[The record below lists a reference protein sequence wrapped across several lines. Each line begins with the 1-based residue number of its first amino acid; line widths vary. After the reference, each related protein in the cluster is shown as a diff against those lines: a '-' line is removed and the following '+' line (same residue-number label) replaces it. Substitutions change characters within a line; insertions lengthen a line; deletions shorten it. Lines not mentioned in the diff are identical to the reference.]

1 MSVKPFSPHDVV
13 QAQIGSVPDGA
24 ITALN
29 EHLTRIYSPNRTAKV
44 LYREM
49 QVMLK
54 TAMEQ
59 SMAEEASAMISHSH
73 VQALA
78 DVFRRQGWVITYHTP
93 DCEQNF
99 DPFFDFKANV

>member
-1 MSVKPFSPHDVV
+1 MSVKPFSPQDVV
-13 QAQIGSVPDGA
+13 QAQLGSVPDGA

-29 EHLTRIYSPNRTAKV
+29 EHLTRMYSSNRTTKV

-59 SMAEEASAMISHSH
+59 SMAEEAAVTISHSH

-78 DVFRRQGWVITYHTP
+78 DVFRRQGWVISYHSP
-93 DCEQNF
+93 NSDEEF
-99 DPFFDFKANV
+99 DPYFDFKANV